1 MPRTYSDIST
11 LISTKLADT
20 AVSEFVAGEVN
31 YQIEESLKEISEHFP
46 HTIEAVYKVESRYG
60 VPSSTSASAL
70 IDATKG
76 QFLSADSTD
85 QKVVYNASRQTWAV
99 ITGFTS
105 TAQIG
110 LSADIFP
117 NTTDSYYIFN
127 RMSRNSK
134 QVYVGNMIEISEPV
148 KAEYPANYWP
158 RRWRNVS
165 WQQGGKVLEVEIDF
179 NPDDSDSDTSNYAA
193 RLDVLVEFR
202 KPHILS
208 QLTDWA
214 GALSASALVSATALA
229 LTSLQSAGT
238 IEEGEEITIPG
249 HRSTYVVV
257 ADTTIASNTAT
268 VEIQPPLERAA
279 NTATVINFTKSTLT
293 PQLEDIVSDHA
304 AAKLALNHAIKFA
317 NSISIGGGN
326 VGVNYLQWGQTKLNE
341 TMRKINQESV
351 FNTYTSYSK
360 G

>member
-1 MPRTYSDIST
+1 MPRTYADISA
-11 LISTKLADT
+11 LVSNKLADS
-20 AVSEFVAGEVN
+20 AVSEFPAADVN
-31 YQIEESLKEISEHFP
+31 YQIEESLKELSEHFP
-46 HTIEAVYKVESRYG
+46 HTFEAVYKVESRYG

-105 TAQIG
+105 TAQVG

-134 QVYVGNMIEISEPV
+134 QVYVGGMIEISEPV

-158 RRWRNVS
+158 RNWRNIR
-165 WQQGGKVLEVEIDF
+165 WEQGGKVLEFDIDF
-179 NPDDSDSDTSNYAA
+179 APDDSDSDTSNYAA
-193 RLDVLVEFR
+193 RLDVLVEFS

-214 GALSASALVSATALA
+214 GALSASALISATALA

-249 HRSTYVVV
+249 HRSTYIVV

-279 NTATVINFTKSTLT
+279 NTATVINFTKSSLT
-293 PQLEDIVSDHA
+293 PQLEDILADHV
-304 AAKLALNHAIKFA
+304 AAKLAINHGMKFA

-326 VGVNYLQWGQTKLNE
+326 VWRNYTEWGQAKLDE
-341 TMRKINQESV
+341 TMRKINRESTW
-351 FNTYTSYSK
+351 NTYTSYSR